1 MPGVYLNTN
10 DHISLHGKLLHFL
23 CLSFSSYGQMME
35 SPISIFPELLS
46 SLPQSVPSHSKPQ
59 FNETVEEQES
69 VWVTLNI
76 PNTRIWLPIAKVRQL
91 TLRKDPLPSLL
102 LLCPTSHAAL
112 MPHIIFSRSENYIA
126 DQRAN

>member
-1 MPGVYLNTN
+1 MPGAYLNTN
-10 DHISLHGKLLHFL
+10 DPMSLHGKLLHCL

-35 SPISIFPELLS
+35 SPVSIFPDLLS
-46 SLPQSVPSHSKPQ
+46 SLSQSVPSHSKPQ
-59 FNETVEEQES
+59 FNETIEEQES

-76 PNTRIWLPIAKVRQL
+76 PNTRIWLLIAKVRQL
-91 TLRKDPLPSLL
+91 NLRKDPVPSLL
-102 LLCPTSHAAL
+102 LLYPTSHVAF